1 MQYTKADIRKVGSFE
16 ETTSGLW
23 FGAYRDIFCW
33 PSLLP
38 VLPVKGRTPARKS

>member
-23 FGAYRDIFCW
+23 VGAYRDIFAGRLFFQF
-33 PSLLP
+33 SL
-38 VLPVKGRTPARKS
+38 